1 MKKHLRVDGITKTF
15 GREIALNN
23 ISFSIK
29 EGEFVSV
36 LGPSGCGKTTLLRVI
51 AGLESPN
58 QGKVYLK
65 DKDITAL
72 PPAGRNFGIVF
83 QSYALFPN
91 LTAKQNIAYGL
102 KNQGYSKK
110 EISKKIDEVLN
121 LVNLNQIGDK
131 YPSQLSG
138 GQQQRIALCRAL
150 ALDPDFLLLD
160 EPLSALD
167 AKVRE
172 KLRREIKKLQQK
184 IGITTILVTHDQE
197 EALTMGDRVVVMNN
211 STIEQFDT
219 PQNIYEKPVNPFVA
233 DFIGTINFLEHEN
246 NSEKLIAIRPEHIDI
261 TAEKKGD
268 SIKAVVQD
276 MEFRGT
282 FYRIEFDVYRK
293 CIGKKYL
300 TVDLPS
306 NIVRKLNLEP
316 GEEKN
321 LILPA
326 ERQLCYPNWQKEVV

>member
-1 MKKHLRVDGITKTF
+1 MKEHLKVQGITKTF

-23 ISFSIK
+23 ISFSID
-29 EGEFVSV
+29 EGEFVSI
-36 LGPSGCGKTTLLRVI
+36 LGPSGCGKTTLLRII

-58 QGKVYLK
+58 QGKVCLK
-65 DKDITAL
+65 DKEITDL

-91 LTAKQNIAYGL
+91 LTAKENIAYGL
-102 KNQGYSKK
+102 KNEGYSKK
-110 EISKKIDEVLN
+110 EIKQKIDEVLN
-121 LVNLNQIGDK
+121 LVNLNQIGQK

-184 IGITTILVTHDQE
+184 IGITTIMVTHDQE

-211 STIEQFDT
+211 ATIEQFDT
-219 PQNIYEKPVNPFVA
+219 PQKIYENPVNPFVA

-246 NSEKLIAIRPEHIDI
+246 DSKKVIAIRPEHIDI
-261 TAEKKGD
+261 TAEENNH
-268 SIKAVVQD
+268 SIKAVVQE

-293 CIGKKYL
+293 CIGRDFL

-306 NIVRKLNLEP
+306 NIVRRLNLKP

-321 LILPA
+321 LLLPA
-326 ERQLCYPNWQKEVV
+326 ERKLCYQNWQKEVV